1 MKGRL
6 EHLHCVPLRSF
17 SALLFSPFPAS
28 LDGALGT
35 GMRCCPLEHPH
46 ARASSFPTPT
56 PVSSDRPCHAITASS
71 NRLDVAPISLCTP
84 VLAGHSPGARD
95 DFTDHCRNVLRGVA
109 LPPPPRPQHLLLL
122 DLFHNIS
129 RCWLLRRDSPA
140 ADPAFGRCARTRPI
154 AQRIGASW
162 TLRPGQR
169 FPLPPPPPATSSP
182 VTVHP
187 RGVRIR

>member
-1 MKGRL
+1 MCHASCMRTAQTLRGRGQRQMKGRL

-109 LPPPPRPQHLLLL
+109 LPPPHAPNTFSCLTSFTTSAVVGSCAGIPRPQ
-122 DLFHNIS
+122 
-129 RCWLLRRDSPA
+129 
-140 ADPAFGRCARTRPI
+140 
-154 AQRIGASW
+154 
-162 TLRPGQR
+162 TLRLG
-169 FPLPPPPPATSSP
+169 
-182 VTVHP
+182 
-187 RGVRIR
+187 GVRAHAP